1 MASLFLIL
9 QCNETTFSCFFQ
21 AFHIYGLYLLAHADL
36 SRLWFIDNTA
46 ALMALVRGKSD
57 APSLDTM
64 AQVAQV
70 ASFALRT
77 RPYYE
82 YVESAANWADEVSRQ
97 GLRGGW
103 AKSHGFE
110 MGMCTFVPQLLF
122 LPPGVLARMFAYL

>member
-1 MASLFLIL
+1 MITVMVEFAS
-9 QCNETTFSCFFQ
+9 
-21 AFHIYGLYLLAHADL
+21 DL
-36 SRLWFIDNTA
+36 RGSSGLWFIENTA

-70 ASFALRT
+70 ASFAFRT

-103 AKSHGFE
+103 AKSRGFE

-122 LPPGVLARMFAYL
+122 LPPGALARIFAYL